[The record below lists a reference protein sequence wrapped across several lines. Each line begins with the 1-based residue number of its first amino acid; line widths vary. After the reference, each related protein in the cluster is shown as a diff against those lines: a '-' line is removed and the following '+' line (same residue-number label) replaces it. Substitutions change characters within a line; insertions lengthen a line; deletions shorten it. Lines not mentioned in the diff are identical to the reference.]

1 MARPLPRVPASADIR
16 EITVTAPFRRDT
28 RTYWHRDLPPLDAE
42 PLGEHTLEA
51 TSAPIPG
58 TLAHRDELWDRCY
71 TDLMAK
77 ANERLRQEIRRLGGH
92 YAHVHDE
99 AISPRHDHATGEAW
113 LHGSFT
119 YALYS
124 QPRKP

>member
-1 MARPLPRVPASADIR
+1 MTTTGNEPKQV
-16 EITVTAPFRRDT
+16 
-28 RTYWHRDLPPLDAE
+28 YWHADLPPLEAQ
-42 PLGEHTLEA
+42 LMAVHWLEA
-51 TSAPIPG
+51 DSSRVEG
-58 TLAHRDELWDRCY
+58 VLAHRDELWDRCY

-77 ANERLRQEIRRLGGH
+77 ANERLRQEIRRLGGQ

-99 AISPRHDHATGEAW
+99 TISPRHDHATGEAW

-119 YALYS
+119 YTLYS